1 MLKSCEMIYKK
12 WINATLKKQTQLI
25 ESIIDRS
32 ANIEYDGWIDKV
44 VCYEGWHSI
53 RVLVCNATR
62 YSVNAC
68 VYLY

>member
-1 MLKSCEMIYKK
+1 MIYKK

-44 VCYEGWHSI
+44 VCYEG
-53 RVLVCNATR
+53 
-62 YSVNAC
+62 
-68 VYLY
+68 